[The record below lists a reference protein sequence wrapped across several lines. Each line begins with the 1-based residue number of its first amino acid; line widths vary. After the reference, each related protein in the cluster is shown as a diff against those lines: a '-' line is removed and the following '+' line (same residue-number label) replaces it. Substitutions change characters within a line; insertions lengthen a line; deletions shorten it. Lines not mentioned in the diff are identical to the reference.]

1 MQLSNKKILTMKN
14 NKILKTVIV
23 LFIGISILSCKNDD
37 DNSIENDTTSNL
49 IGEWQRSDSDDQY
62 DYKLIFNTDNTGIR
76 TLLETNA
83 DGQVISNA
91 STYTWSTSETLLN
104 FEFDDESLTTP
115 FSINSNGQLLLSG
128 LSNLLFNKLQ

>member
-1 MQLSNKKILTMKN
+1 MKN